1 VECDEVSAA
10 DETKH
15 VDESEE
21 HRNLTSRGHPAPV
34 VLGAVAFGKPKP
46 TTRDHPLSS
55 DESCNE
61 LLQMFADLGGTELDT
76 SRVYQDGNCEA
87 VIGRVPA
94 GDSMIIGTKYH
105 PSVAGGPVEQMKLTL
120 QALKR
125 EKVSIYYL
133 HVPSTEIPLEDT
145 LKEINTC
152 YEAGQMEAFG
162 LSNFPAWQVVEISQ
176 YCNKMGYVAPTV
188 YQGVFNA
195 VNRTAEYELIPVLR
209 NYGIR
214 YYTHG
219 TLASG
224 FLTGKYLRGVEPV
237 AGVDR
242 FAQRRRI
249 KQYQERYLHRSEMF
263 DALEAI
269 AEASD
274 VAGLSTME
282 AAIRWTQ
289 HHSVVDA
296 TLGDAILI
304 GVSRLEQLQPMMEA
318 SKGGP
323 LPQHVVDAFEVA
335 DDAVKM
341 KSEYY
346 LQYPYP
352 KEGSPWRSRF

>member
-1 VECDEVSAA
+1 MI
-10 DETKH
+10 
-15 VDESEE
+15 
-21 HRNLTSRGHPAPV
+21 SRTNAAPV

-55 DESCNE
+55 DESCNA
-61 LLQMFADLGGTELDT
+61 LLEAFAGLGGRELDT

-87 VIGRVPA
+87 VIGRVTA
-94 GDSMIIGTKYH
+94 GATMRIGTKYH
-105 PSVAGGPVEQMKLTL
+105 PTLPGGPVLQMGQTL
-120 QALKR
+120 EALNR
-125 EKVSIYYL
+125 DKVSIYYL

-145 LKEINTC
+145 LKEINDC
-152 YEAGQMEAFG
+152 YIAGHMEAFG
-162 LSNFPAWQVVEISQ
+162 LSNFPAWQVVEICH
-176 YCNKMGYVAPTV
+176 YCSRMGFVPPTV

-224 FLTGKYLRGVEPV
+224 FLTGKYRRGVEPV

-249 KQYQERYLHRSEMF
+249 KQYQERYLHRTEMF
-263 DALEAI
+263 DAVEAI
-269 AEASD
+269 SQASES
-274 VAGLSTME
+274 VGISTME
-282 AAIRWTQ
+282 ATIRWTQ

-296 TLGDAILI
+296 DLGDAILI
-304 GVSRLEQLQPMMEA
+304 GVSRLEQLEPIMTA

-323 LPQHVVDAFEVA
+323 LPQQVVDAFEVA
-335 DDAVKM
+335 SDLVKM
-341 KSEYY
+341 RSEYY

-352 KEGSPWRSRF
+352 KEGSPWRTRL